1 MVKYN
6 IVCGFLRKWVYTI
19 KTSLDAKSVQKEF
32 EVAREVVKTQKVDIL
47 GKALTVSG
55 APVTALF
62 GWYTT
67 LWKSFL

>member
-1 MVKYN
+1 MVFCENEFIQSKQ
-6 IVCGFLRKWVYTI
+6 
-19 KTSLDAKSVQKEF
+19 DAKSVQKGF
-32 EVAREVVKTQKVDIL
+32 EIAREVVKTQKVDIL

-67 LWKSFL
+67 L